1 MDITVSITGYGNFDP
16 FGRGIYPFNWQL
28 GGTVSATSDQPTDIQ
43 FKCTP
48 QDPSAIYTVFGA
60 VPSNGGQ
67 SGYIDTGVLPTRYS
81 AESIFGI
88 ELGGWT
94 VNTSPMLSSD
104 GIVNGSL
111 STKGYYVVQ
120 VAEDKTEDDPIEVN
134 PAIDGITKVY
144 PGDIIYSTA
153 TGTGRRWNL
162 SPKERLPKPD
172 RTFFWTPNTSPFI
185 EADGKVNGVMAK
197 PGTVMLPTSNYAF
210 EDPSAP
216 FYNQYAYAGIGWM
229 FDGQR
234 WIGGRQPFRYQ
245 PPTPEGGNPP
255 PAEYRELFLSYQPS
269 NPFGQCLEST
279 QRNKPFIRTT
289 KRINDDAPIVFS
301 YTPEG
306 SQEPITTNLRFRWF
320 WDTERENYLQAPT
333 LLTPVF
339 EFGDSWTAYHKANIA
354 WLKARN
360 IETFIGAG
368 FRLVAFEEDPP
379 SEIELRVSCFEDGN
393 VTTIV
398 EEFVG
403 EDEQTYTN
411 TFEITVSI
419 NMSMA

>member
-1 MDITVSITGYGNFDP
+1 MDITVSITGNGNFSP
-16 FGRGIYPFNWQL
+16 FQNNIYPYYWEM
-28 GGTVSATSDQPTDIQ
+28 GGTVSATDDQPTDIQ

-48 QDPSAIYTVFGA
+48 QDPNAIYTLFGA

-67 SGYIDTGVLPTRYS
+67 SGYIDTGVLPARYS

-94 VNTSPMLSSD
+94 VNTSPVLSSD
-104 GIVNGSL
+104 GIVNGNL

-120 VAEDKTEDDPIEVN
+120 VAEDKTEDDLIDVN

-144 PGDIIYSTA
+144 AGDIIYSTA

-234 WIGGRQPFRYQ
+234 WIGGRYPFRYQ
-245 PPTPEGGNPP
+245 PPTPEGGEPP
-255 PAEYRELFLSYQPS
+255 PAEYRDLDVVYQPS

-289 KRINDDAPIVFS
+289 KRINDGAPIIFT
-301 YTPEG
+301 YKPEG
-306 SQEPITTNLRFRWF
+306 SDPESMPMKFRWF

-333 LLTPVF
+333 ILTPVYD
-339 EFGDSWTAYHKANIA
+339 FGDAWTAYHKANVA
-354 WLKARN
+354 WLKARG
-360 IETFIGAG
+360 IQTFLGAG
-368 FRLVAFEEDPP
+368 CRVFSDETDPP
-379 SEIELRVSCFEDGN
+379 LQIELNVDCFEDGN

-403 EDEQTYTN
+403 EDGNTYTN
-411 TFEITVSI
+411 TFQLTVSI
-419 NMSMA
+419 TMSMA